1 MRRCDNCKRNLF
13 CDSIWKTSGDRVT
26 SCVSW
31 TPIITN
37 ADKIRT
43 MTDKELAKLIT
54 DDWCEI
60 LGCSSYVCGGDCES
74 MVLDWLRQEVQDE
87 EDFD

>member
-13 CDSIWKTSGDRVT
+13 CDSVWKTSGDRVT

-43 MTDKELAKLIT
+43 MTDEELAKHIVCQ
-54 DDWCEI
+54 WE
-60 LGCSSYVCGGDCES
+60 GCKNMDVECDKCLLNWLKEEAQDADINQDC
-74 MVLDWLRQEVQDE
+74 
-87 EDFD
+87 